1 MITINL
7 SGKSALVIGGTS
19 GIGKGIALA
28 LAQAGANVIATGRRP
43 QPVTETAAEIRA
55 LGVETLEIPCDAD
68 DLASVQALFKT
79 ISVEWGKLDIVVN
92 SQGITKKKPAQ
103 DMEDEIFSRILET
116 NLHSVFRVCREAYP
130 LLKASGGC
138 IINIAS
144 LAAFIGLP
152 ESPAYSA
159 SKGGV
164 VQLTKVLAVDW
175 AKDGIRC
182 NAIAPGWILTPLSEP
197 ILALD
202 KFREPIMRKIPMQ
215 RFGTV
220 DDVSGAALYLASD
233 LARYVT
239 GSVLTVDGGALAGI

>member
-1 MITINL
+1 MITIDL
-7 SGKSALVIGGTS
+7 SGKNALVIGGTS

-28 LAQAGANVIATGRRP
+28 LAQAGANVVATSRSP
-43 QPVTETAAEIRA
+43 QPVAETAVALRT
-55 LGVETLEIPCDAD
+55 LGVNTLEITCDAD
-68 DLASVQALFKT
+68 NLASVRALFEA
-79 ISVEWGKLDIVVN
+79 IHAEWGKLDILVN
-92 SQGITKKKPAQ
+92 SQGITKKKPPQ
-103 DMEDEIFSRILET
+103 DYEDELFARILET

-130 LLKASGGC
+130 LLKASGGS

-144 LAAFIGLP
+144 LASFIGLT

-197 ILALD
+197 ILQID
-202 KFREPIMRKIPMQ
+202 KYREPIMRRIPMQ

>member
-1 MITINL
+1 MITIDLN
-7 SGKSALVIGGTS
+7 SKNALVIGGTS
-19 GIGKGIALA
+19 GIGKGISLA
-28 LAQAGANVIATGRRP
+28 LARAGANVVATGRRP
-43 QPVTETAAEIRA
+43 PQVTETAAEIRA
-55 LGVETLEIPCDAD
+55 LGVDTLELPCDSN
-68 DLASVQALFKT
+68 DLASVHSLFET
-79 ISVEWGKLDIVVN
+79 IRAEWGKLDILVN
-92 SQGITKKKPAQ
+92 SQGTTQKKPAQ
-103 DMEDEIFSRILET
+103 DMEDELFSRILET
-116 NLHSVFRVCREAYP
+116 NLHSVFRICREAYP
-130 LLKASGGC
+130 LLKASGGS

-144 LAAFIGLP
+144 LASFIGLTD
-152 ESPAYSA
+152 SPAYSA

-197 ILALD
+197 ILAID
-202 KFREPIMRKIPMQ
+202 KYREPIMRKIPMQ

>member
-1 MITINL
+1 MITIDL
-7 SGKSALVIGGTS
+7 SGKNALVIGGTS
-19 GIGKGIALA
+19 GIGKGIVLA
-28 LAQAGANVIATGRRP
+28 LAQAGANVVATSRSS
-43 QPVTETAAEIRA
+43 QPVTDTAAA
-55 LGVETLEIPCDAD
+55 LRTLSVDTLEILCDAD
-68 DLASVQALFKT
+68 NLASVRALFEA
-79 ISVEWGKLDIVVN
+79 IRAEWGKLDILVN
-92 SQGITKKKPAQ
+92 SQGITKKKPSQ
-103 DMEDEIFSRILET
+103 DMEDELFARILET

-130 LLKASGGC
+130 LLKASGGS

-144 LAAFIGLP
+144 LAAFIGLT

-197 ILALD
+197 ILQID
-202 KFREPIMRKIPMQ
+202 KYREPIMRRIPMQ

>member
-1 MITINL
+1 MISIDL
-7 SGKSALVIGGTS
+7 SGKNALIVGGTS

-28 LAQAGANVIATGRRP
+28 LAQAGANVVATGRGP
-43 QPVTETAAEIRA
+43 QPVSETAAA
-55 LGVETLEIPCDAD
+55 LRTFGVDTLEIPCDAD
-68 DLASVQALFKT
+68 DLASVQALFET
-79 ISVEWGKLDIVVN
+79 IRAEWGKLDILVN
-92 SQGITKKKPAQ
+92 SQGTTQKKPSQ
-103 DMEDEIFSRILET
+103 DMEDELFSRILET
-116 NLHSVFRVCREAYP
+116 NLHSVFRVCRESYP
-130 LLKASGGC
+130 LLKASGGS

-144 LAAFIGLP
+144 LASFIGLT

-182 NAIAPGWILTPLSEP
+182 NAIAPGWIVTPLSEP
-197 ILALD
+197 ILAID
-202 KFREPIMRKIPMQ
+202 KYREPIMRKIPMG
-215 RFGTV
+215 RLGTV